1 MEPLRGMLFVSLDE
15 NRWHDLP
22 ALGALLMARLAEGGE
37 VLLDMSLDLSLLE
50 SPLMARYDVCV
61 FYTVWASLSPPQE
74 QALLDQARNG
84 KGFVGIH
91 TAACALPEH
100 QGYIDMLG
108 GTFRMHPPHGEF
120 QVTIRDREHPI
131 TQGVEDF
138 AISDEL
144 YVTDRAPDLHVL
156 ATAVHAEEQHPLA
169 WCRMYGSGRVFYLAL
184 GHDAGAVG
192 NPGFLALAERG
203 IKWAGGRLG

>member
-1 MEPLRGMLFVSLDE
+1 MFVSLDPGRRHE
-15 NRWHDLP
+15 LP
-22 ALGALLMARLAEGGE
+22 RTGAILMERLAERGQA
-37 VLLDMSLDLSLLE
+37 LLDMSLDLSLLE

-61 FYTVWASLSPPQE
+61 FYTVWPAFSPLQE
-74 QALLDQARNG
+74 QALLDQVRSG

-91 TAACALPEH
+91 TAACVGPEH
-100 QGYIDMLG
+100 QGYIDLLG

-131 TQGVEDF
+131 TRGVNDF
-138 AISDEL
+138 VITDEL

-156 ATAVHAEEQHPLA
+156 ATAVHEGAEHPLA
-169 WCRMYGSGRVFYLAL
+169 WCRTYGSGRVFYLAL
-184 GHDAGAVG
+184 GHDPGAVS

-203 IKWAGGRLG
+203 IEWAAGSPT